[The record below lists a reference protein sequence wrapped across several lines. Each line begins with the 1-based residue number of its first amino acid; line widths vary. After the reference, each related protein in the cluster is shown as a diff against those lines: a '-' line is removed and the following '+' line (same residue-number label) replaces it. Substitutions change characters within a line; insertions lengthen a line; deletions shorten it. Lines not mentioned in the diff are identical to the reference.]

1 MVSLFIPLWYNFF
14 WNIQSTIFFFL
25 HTLINFL
32 PILKFVLN
40 IAKNHRVLNCLV
52 VL

>member
-14 WNIQSTIFFFL
+14 LEYTVDNIFFL